1 MASDNN
7 HNNETFVLIQ
17 LIHNGVLI
25 PPAPEPRGLTLTVR
39 GQPLRLTPKQEE
51 MALAWA
57 KKQGT
62 AYVEDGV
69 FVRNF
74 MLDFSA
80 ALGLNPPL
88 AEEDVDFAP
97 ALRIVE
103 EERAAKAS
111 LSKEE
116 RKTQA
121 ATRKAAREVL
131 KEQYGHAMVN
141 GERTELGNYM
151 TEPSGIF
158 MGRGK
163 HPLRGR
169 WKEGAQQS
177 DVTLNLSPDAPRP
190 PGDWQEI
197 VWQPDGLWVA
207 RWKDRFSDKMKY
219 VWLGD
224 TASAKQAREA
234 QKFDKSITLHGQ
246 LPEVRAHIERA
257 LSDADAKRRM
267 VATACYL
274 IDALGLRVGDEKDP
288 DEADTVGATTLRP
301 EHVVLHDDG
310 VAEFR
315 FLGKDSVL
323 WHKKLPL
330 PEVVQRNL
338 AELMQNARPP
348 NTVNRDKRLRLRL
361 ATRDKPQLFPTVSS
375 RDVNNFLGEAL
386 PGLTAK
392 VFRTHHATEKVEQSL
407 AQSGVQPADPEYAKW
422 QATNMANLEAAMFCN
437 HTKKVTANW
446 ASRKGRFVQRQ
457 RAAEE
462 RVERQRA
469 KAKAA
474 QEALSALRKQAREK
488 IKAASPKGR
497 RDAIATSPKMREKR
511 AAAYA
516 KRIAS
521 AERKVAV
528 AQERLDRAQHA
539 LGKLKA
545 QALIAGKNRNWNL
558 TTSLKSYVDPRVLY
572 RWGQEVGYD
581 VLERYYSATL
591 RRKFSW
597 VRQGD
602 AADEEQDS

>member
-1 MASDNN
+1 MASNN
-7 HNNETFVLIQ
+7 HNNETMVLTQ
-17 LIHNGVLI
+17 LIHRGVLI
-25 PPAPEPRGLTLTVR
+25 PPSPEPRGLALTVR
-39 GQPLRLTPKQEE
+39 SRPLTLKPKQEE

-62 AYVEDGV
+62 PYVEDGA

-74 MLDFSA
+74 LQDLSA
-80 ALGLNPPL
+80 ALGVNAPL
-88 AEEDVDFAP
+88 ALDEVDFTP

-103 EERAAKAS
+103 AERAAKAS
-111 LSKEE
+111 LSDEE
-116 RKTQA
+116 RKAQA
-121 ATRKAAREVL
+121 AARKAAREAL
-131 KEQYGHAMVN
+131 KEQYGYATVN
-141 GERTELGNYM
+141 GVRTELGNYM

-190 PGDWQEI
+190 AGNWQKI

-234 QKFDKSITLHGQ
+234 RKFDKSIALHAQ
-246 LPEVRAHIERA
+246 LSAVRAHIERA
-257 LSDADAKRRM
+257 LSDADPKRRM

-301 EHVVLHDDG
+301 EHVTLHEDG

-330 PEVVQRNL
+330 PEQVQRNL
-338 AELMQNARPP
+338 TELIQNAHPP
-348 NTVNRDKRLRLRL
+348 AIMNRDKRHP
-361 ATRDKPQLFPTVSS
+361 TRDKPQLFPSVNS
-375 RDVNNFLGEAL
+375 RDVNLFLGEVL

-392 VFRTHHATEKVEQSL
+392 VFRTHHATQRVEESL
-407 AQSGVQPADPEYAKW
+407 TQSGVQAEDPEYAKW
-422 QATNMANLEAAMFCN
+422 QATTMANLEAAIFCN
-437 HTKKVTANW
+437 HTKKVTTNW
-446 ASRKGRFVQRQ
+446 ASRKDKFAQRQ
-457 RAAEE
+457 RGAEE

-469 KAKAA
+469 QVQTL
-474 QEALSALRKQAREK
+474 QEALNALRKESREK
-488 IKAASPKGR
+488 VKAAARPKL
-497 RDAIATSPKMREKR
+497 REKKK
-511 AAAYA
+511 AAYE

-521 AERKVAV
+521 AERRAKV
-528 AQERLDRAQHA
+528 AQERLERAQHA
-539 LGKLKA
+539 LAKLKA
-545 QALIAGKNRNWNL
+545 QSLVAGKNRNWNL

-572 RWGQEVGYD
+572 RWGQQVNYD
-581 VLERYYSATL
+581 VLGRYYSTTL

-597 VRQGD
+597 VRQEE
-602 AADEEQDS
+602 ALADEQDSLAPRDEDTKT

>member
-1 MASDNN
+1 MTSENN
-7 HNNETFVLIQ
+7 QNNETIVLTQ

-25 PPAPEPRGLTLTVR
+25 PPAPELRGLVLTVR
-39 GQPLRLTPKQEE
+39 GQALRLTPKQEE
-51 MALAWA
+51 MAMAWA

-62 AYVEDGV
+62 PYVEDAV

-74 MLDFSA
+74 LQDFSA

-88 AEEDVDFAP
+88 ALDEVDFAP
-97 ALRIVE
+97 VLRIVE
-103 EERAAKAS
+103 AERAARAS

-116 RKTQA
+116 RKAQA

-131 KEQYGHAMVN
+131 KGQYGHAIVN
-141 GERTELGNYM
+141 GVRTELANYM

-169 WKEGAQQS
+169 WKEGAQQG
-177 DVTLNLSPDAPRP
+177 DVTLNLSPAAPQP
-190 PGDWQEI
+190 AGEWQEI

-224 TASAKQAREA
+224 TASARQAREA
-234 QKFDKSITLHGQ
+234 QKFDKAIALHAQ
-246 LPEVRAHIERA
+246 LPEVRARIQSA
-257 LSDADAKRRM
+257 LSEPDPKRRM

-301 EHVVLHDDG
+301 EHVVLHEDG

-330 PEVVQRNL
+330 PELVQRNL
-338 AELMQNARPP
+338 AELIQDARPP
-348 NTVNRDKRLRLRL
+348 NTVNRDKRHP
-361 ATRDKPQLFPTVSS
+361 TRDKPQLFPSVSS
-375 RDVNNFLGEAL
+375 RDVNAFLGEVL

-392 VFRTHHATEKVEQSL
+392 VFRTHHATQKVEQSL
-407 AQSGVQPADPEYAKW
+407 AQSGVQPEDPGYAKW
-422 QATNMANLEAAMFCN
+422 QATNMANLEAAVFCN
-437 HTKKVTANW
+437 HTKKAATNW
-446 ASRKGRFVQRQ
+446 ASRRDQFVQRQ
-457 RAAEE
+457 RQAEE

-469 KAKAA
+469 QVKGL
-474 QEALSALRKQAREK
+474 QQALSALRKQAREK
-488 IKAASPKGR
+488 INAASPKL
-497 RDAIATSPKMREKR
+497 RERK
-511 AAAYA
+511 AAAYD
-516 KRIAS
+516 KRVAS
-521 AERKVAV
+521 AERKVAL

-545 QALIAGKNRNWNL
+545 QALVSGKNRNWNL
-558 TTSLKSYVDPRVLY
+558 TTSLKSYVDPRVFY

-581 VLERYYSATL
+581 VLGHYYSTTL

-597 VRQGD
+597 VRQAD
-602 AADEEQDS
+602 APDEERDS